1 MPLAGKPLIAHA
13 CDRLQRQIGDII
25 INANGDPA
33 RFRFLGKPVQG
44 DTVEGFAGPLAG
56 ILAAMEWTAEN
67 RPWVKR
73 IVTVPADTPFFPDDL
88 VVQFTDALGTVD
100 THDHA
105 TVPFA
110 LLTATATA
118 IRFSD
123 HGQLPWQET

>member
-1 MPLAGKPLIAHA
+1 MEGPEKSLMPLAGKPLIAHA

-88 VVQFTDALGTVD
+88 VAQFTDALG
-100 THDHA
+100 
-105 TVPFA
+105 
-110 LLTATATA
+110 
-118 IRFSD
+118 
-123 HGQLPWQET
+123 HG